1 MVVSADDSKSIC
13 AYEYFVAP
21 FGVPGRGCGGGVARE
36 SIRVRRALPAWR
48 RAYERRADAFG
59 ACVDHVDASKGGARE
74 SDEVRVLDAELDG
87 VCGRCGT
94 AF

>member
-1 MVVSADDSKSIC
+1 MVVSADDSESIC
-13 AYEYFVAP
+13 TYDYFVAP
-21 FGVPGRGCGGGVARE
+21 FGVPGCRYGSGVACE
-36 SIRVRRALPAWR
+36 SIRVCRALPVWR

-59 ACVDHVDASKGGARE
+59 ECVDHVDESKRGARE
-74 SDEVRVLDAELDG
+74 SNEVRVLDAELDG